1 MRMQLYKMEFY
12 KIFHRKIFWIGI
24 LAILGL
30 MFVYFWFAEVGDERC
45 VIDGR
50 SYSGYEAVQMN
61 KKITEEY
68 AGTVTDEKI
77 NQIVDKYGLPSEL
90 NESMPGWKDGNYLN
104 DFVTRFF
111 TNGSWENGVKPT
123 VRYRLKDTDLWK
135 AYKEYNENIDSKS
148 ERNDKKQMKT
158 EILSMW
164 KFKPT
169 LEYTTGWKV
178 FGELLQFGLILGS
191 IMIICVISGIFA
203 EESQTKMLP
212 LIFTTVEGKRKD
224 TSAKVLA
231 SFTITVLLYAGIT
244 GSAWGLCKIVYDLKG
259 GYDLTG
265 VVISGSMWKTV
276 DKVPFFSYLSVLL
289 ILGMLAFLSLNA
301 ITLCISAYQDSMFG
315 AVVATAICWAI
326 SLLVR
331 IFFGGLVWILVD
343 SMAMPMFLIMQVNLN
358 DIYSIWYVIAVIAV
372 GVLAVSL
379 TKGIL
384 HYKVKQVV

>member
-1 MRMQLYKMEFY
+1 MRMQLYKMELY

-50 SYSGYEAVQMN
+50 SHSGYEAVQMN

-104 DFVTRFF
+104 DSVTRFF

-148 ERNDKKQMKT
+148 EKNDKKQMKT

-259 GYDLTG
+259 GYNLTG

-289 ILGMLAFLSLNA
+289 IFGMLAFLSLNA

-326 SLLVR
+326 PLLVR

-343 SMAMPMFLIMQVNLN
+343 SMPMFLIMQVNLN

-379 TKGIL
+379 TKGTL

>member
-1 MRMQLYKMEFY
+1 MRMQLYKMELY

-61 KKITEEY
+61 KKSTEEY

-104 DFVTRFF
+104 DSVTRFF

-123 VRYRLKDTDLWK
+123 ERYRLKDTDLWK

-148 ERNDKKQMKT
+148 EKNDKKQMKT

-259 GYDLTG
+259 GYNLTG

-326 SLLVR
+326 PLLVR
-331 IFFGGLVWILVD
+331 IFFGGFVWILVD
-343 SMAMPMFLIMQVNLN
+343 SMPMFLIMQVNLN
-358 DIYSIWYVIAVIAV
+358 DIYSIWYVVAVIAV

>member
-1 MRMQLYKMEFY
+1 MRMQLYKMELY

-90 NESMPGWKDGNYLN
+90 NENMPGWKDGNYLN

-111 TNGSWENGVKPT
+111 TNGSWENGVEPT
-123 VRYRLKDTDLWK
+123 ERYRLKDTDLWK

-148 ERNDKKQMKT
+148 EKNDKKQMET

-224 TSAKVLA
+224 SSAKVLA

-259 GYDLTG
+259 EYNLTG

-276 DKVPFFSYLSVLL
+276 DRVPFFSYLSVLL

-301 ITLCISAYQDSMFG
+301 ITLCISAYQNSMFG
-315 AVVATAICWAI
+315 SVVATAICWAI
-326 SLLVR
+326 PLLVR
-331 IFFGGLVWILVD
+331 TFFGGFVWILVD
-343 SMAMPMFLIMQVNLN
+343 SMPMFLIMQVNLN
-358 DIYSIWYVIAVIAV
+358 DIYSIWYVVAVIAV
-372 GVLAVSL
+372 GMLAVSL

-384 HYKVKQVV
+384 HYKVK

>member
-1 MRMQLYKMEFY
+1 MRMQLYKMELY

-50 SYSGYEAVQMN
+50 SHSGYEAVQMN

-90 NESMPGWKDGNYLN
+90 NENMPGWKDGNYLN

-123 VRYRLKDTDLWK
+123 ERYRLKDTDLWK

-148 ERNDKKQMKT
+148 EKNDKKQMKT

-259 GYDLTG
+259 GYNLTG

-315 AVVATAICWAI
+315 AVVVTAICWAI
-326 SLLVR
+326 PLLVR
-331 IFFGGLVWILVD
+331 IFLGGFVLILVD
-343 SMAMPMFLIMQVNLN
+343 SMPMFLIMQVNLN

>member
-1 MRMQLYKMEFY
+1 MQLYKMELY

-90 NESMPGWKDGNYLN
+90 NENMSGWKNGNYLN

-111 TNGSWENGVKPT
+111 TNGSWENGVKT
-123 VRYRLKDTDLWK
+123 TERYRLKDTDLWK

-148 ERNDKKQMKT
+148 EKNDKKQMET

-178 FGELLQFGLILGS
+178 FGELMQFGLILGS

-203 EESQTKMLP
+203 EESQKRMLP

-259 GYDLTG
+259 EYNLTG

-326 SLLVR
+326 PLLVR

-343 SMAMPMFLIMQVNLN
+343 SMPMFLIMQVNLN

>member
-1 MRMQLYKMEFY
+1 MRMQLYKMELY

-68 AGTVTDEKI
+68 VGTVTDEKI

-90 NESMPGWKDGNYLN
+90 NENMPGWKDGNYLN

-123 VRYRLKDTDLWK
+123 ERYRLKDTDLWK

-148 ERNDKKQMKT
+148 EKNDKKQMKN

-164 KFKPT
+164 KLKPT

-259 GYDLTG
+259 GYNLTG

-276 DKVPFFSYLSVLL
+276 DKVPFFSYLSALL

-326 SLLVR
+326 PLLVR
-331 IFFGGLVWILVD
+331 IFLVD
-343 SMAMPMFLIMQVNLN
+343 LYGF
-358 DIYSIWYVIAVIAV
+358 WWTRCRCF
-372 GVLAVSL
+372 SL
-379 TKGIL
+379 CR
-384 HYKVKQVV
+384 

>member
-1 MRMQLYKMEFY
+1 MRMQLYKMELY

-90 NESMPGWKDGNYLN
+90 NENMPGWKNGNYLN

-123 VRYRLKDTDLWK
+123 ERYRLKDTDLWK
-135 AYKEYNENIDSKS
+135 AYKEYNENIDRKS
-148 ERNDKKQMKT
+148 EKNDKKQMKN

-191 IMIICVISGIFA
+191 IMIICVISGVFA
-203 EESQTKMLP
+203 EESQKRMMP

-259 GYDLTG
+259 EYNLTG
-265 VVISGSMWKTV
+265 AVISGSMWKTV

-326 SLLVR
+326 PLLVR

-343 SMAMPMFLIMQVNLN
+343 SMPMFLIMQVNLN

>member
-1 MRMQLYKMEFY
+1 MRMQLYKMELY

-50 SYSGYEAVQMN
+50 SHSGYEAVQMN

-148 ERNDKKQMKT
+148 EKNDKKQMKT

-259 GYDLTG
+259 GYNLTG

-315 AVVATAICWAI
+315 AVVVTAICWAI
-326 SLLVR
+326 PLLVR
-331 IFFGGLVWILVD
+331 IFFGGFVLILVD
-343 SMAMPMFLIMQVNLN
+343 SMPMFLIMQVNLN

>member
-1 MRMQLYKMEFY
+1 MRMQLYKMELY

-90 NESMPGWKDGNYLN
+90 NENMSGWKNGNYLN

-123 VRYRLKDTDLWK
+123 ERYRLKDTDLWK
-135 AYKEYNENIDSKS
+135 AYKEYNENIDRKS
-148 ERNDKKQMKT
+148 EKNDKKQMKN

-191 IMIICVISGIFA
+191 IMIICVISGVFA
-203 EESQTKMLP
+203 EESQKRMMP

-259 GYDLTG
+259 GYNLTG

-289 ILGMLAFLSLNA
+289 IFGMLAFLSLNA

-326 SLLVR
+326 PLLVR
-331 IFFGGLVWILVD
+331 IFFDGLVWILVD
-343 SMAMPMFLIMQVNLN
+343 SMPMFLIMQVNLN
-358 DIYSIWYVIAVIAV
+358 DIYSIWYVVAVIAV

>member
-1 MRMQLYKMEFY
+1 MRMQLYKMELY

-50 SYSGYEAVQMN
+50 SHSGYEAVQMN

-259 GYDLTG
+259 GYNLTG

-315 AVVATAICWAI
+315 AVVVTAICWAI
-326 SLLVR
+326 PLLVR

-343 SMAMPMFLIMQVNLN
+343 SMPMFLIMQVNLN

>member
-1 MRMQLYKMEFY
+1 MRMQLYKMELY

-90 NESMPGWKDGNYLN
+90 NENMPGWKDGNYLN

-111 TNGSWENGVKPT
+111 TNGSWENGVEPT
-123 VRYRLKDTDLWK
+123 ERYRLKDTDLWK

-148 ERNDKKQMKT
+148 EKNDKKQMKT

-259 GYDLTG
+259 GYNLTG

-315 AVVATAICWAI
+315 AVVVTAICWAI
-326 SLLVR
+326 PLLVR
-331 IFFGGLVWILVD
+331 IFFGGFVLILVD
-343 SMAMPMFLIMQVNLN
+343 SMPMFLIMQVNLN

>member
-1 MRMQLYKMEFY
+1 MRMQLYKMELY

-50 SYSGYEAVQMN
+50 SHSGYEAVQMN

-90 NESMPGWKDGNYLN
+90 NENMPGWKDGNYLN

-123 VRYRLKDTDLWK
+123 ERYRLKDTDLWK

-148 ERNDKKQMKT
+148 EKNDKKQMKT

-244 GSAWGLCKIVYDLKG
+244 GSAWGLCKIVHDLKG
-259 GYDLTG
+259 GYNLTG

-289 ILGMLAFLSLNA
+289 ILGTLAFLSLNA

-315 AVVATAICWAI
+315 AVVVTAICWAI
-326 SLLVR
+326 PLLVR
-331 IFFGGLVWILVD
+331 IFFGGFVWILVD
-343 SMAMPMFLIMQVNLN
+343 SMPMFLIMQVNLN
-358 DIYSIWYVIAVIAV
+358 DIYSIWYVVAVIAV

-384 HYKVKQVV
+384 HCKVKQVV

>member
-1 MRMQLYKMEFY
+1 MRMQLYKMELY

-50 SYSGYEAVQMN
+50 SHSGYEAVQMN

-90 NESMPGWKDGNYLN
+90 NENMPGWKNGNYLN

-123 VRYRLKDTDLWK
+123 ERYRLKDTDLWK

-148 ERNDKKQMKT
+148 EKNDKKQMKT

-259 GYDLTG
+259 GYNLTG

-289 ILGMLAFLSLNA
+289 IFGMLAFLSLNA

-315 AVVATAICWAI
+315 AVVVTAICWAI
-326 SLLVR
+326 PLLVR
-331 IFFGGLVWILVD
+331 IFFGGFVWILVD
-343 SMAMPMFLIMQVNLN
+343 SMPMFLIMQVNLN
-358 DIYSIWYVIAVIAV
+358 DIYSIWYVVAVIAV

>member
-90 NESMPGWKDGNYLN
+90 NESMPSWKDGNYLN

-148 ERNDKKQMKT
+148 EKNDKKQMKT

-231 SFTITVLLYAGIT
+231 SFTITALLYAGIT

-259 GYDLTG
+259 EYNLTG

-331 IFFGGLVWILVD
+331 IFLGGLVWILVD
-343 SMAMPMFLIMQVNLN
+343 SMPMFLIMQVNLN

>member
-1 MRMQLYKMEFY
+1 MRMQLYKMELY

-90 NESMPGWKDGNYLN
+90 NENMPGWKDGNYLN

-111 TNGSWENGVKPT
+111 TNGSWENGVEPT
-123 VRYRLKDTDLWK
+123 ERYRLKDTDLWK

-148 ERNDKKQMKT
+148 EKNDKKQMET

-203 EESQTKMLP
+203 EESQTRMLP

-231 SFTITVLLYAGIT
+231 SFTITALLYAGIT

-259 GYDLTG
+259 EYNLTG

-276 DKVPFFSYLSVLL
+276 DRVPFFSYLSVLL

-301 ITLCISAYQDSMFG
+301 ITLCISAYQNSMFG
-315 AVVATAICWAI
+315 SVVATAICWAI
-326 SLLVR
+326 PLLVR
-331 IFFGGLVWILVD
+331 TFFGGFVWILVD
-343 SMAMPMFLIMQVNLN
+343 SMPMFLIMQVNLN
-358 DIYSIWYVIAVIAV
+358 DIYSIWYVVAVIAV
-372 GVLAVSL
+372 GMLAVSL

>member
-1 MRMQLYKMEFY
+1 MRMQLYKMELY

-50 SYSGYEAVQMN
+50 SHSGYEAVQMN

-148 ERNDKKQMKT
+148 EKNDKKQMKT

-259 GYDLTG
+259 GYNLTG

-289 ILGMLAFLSLNA
+289 IFGTLAFLSLNA

-315 AVVATAICWAI
+315 AVVVTAICWAI
-326 SLLVR
+326 PLLVR
-331 IFFGGLVWILVD
+331 IFFGGFVWILVD
-343 SMAMPMFLIMQVNLN
+343 SMPMFLIMQVNLN
-358 DIYSIWYVIAVIAV
+358 DIYSIWHVIAVIAV

-384 HYKVKQVV
+384 HCKVKQVV

>member
-1 MRMQLYKMEFY
+1 MRMQLYKMELY

-90 NESMPGWKDGNYLN
+90 NENMPGWKDGNYLN

-123 VRYRLKDTDLWK
+123 ERYRLKDTDLWK

-148 ERNDKKQMKT
+148 EKNDKKHMEN
-158 EILSMW
+158 EISLMW
-164 KFKPT
+164 KLKPT

-203 EESQTKMLP
+203 EESQTRMLP

-231 SFTITVLLYAGIT
+231 SFTITALLYAGIT

-259 GYDLTG
+259 EYNLTG

-276 DKVPFFSYLSVLL
+276 DRVPFFSYLSVLL

-301 ITLCISAYQDSMFG
+301 ITLCISAYQNSMFG
-315 AVVATAICWAI
+315 SVVATAICWAI
-326 SLLVR
+326 PLLVR
-331 IFFGGLVWILVD
+331 TFFGGFVWILVD
-343 SMAMPMFLIMQVNLN
+343 SMPMFLIMQVNLN
-358 DIYSIWYVIAVIAV
+358 DIYSIWYVVAVIAV
-372 GVLAVSL
+372 GMLAVSL

>member
-1 MRMQLYKMEFY
+1 MRMQLYKMELY

-45 VIDGR
+45 VIDGW

-90 NESMPGWKDGNYLN
+90 NENMSGWKNGNYLN

-123 VRYRLKDTDLWK
+123 ERYRLKDTDLWK

-148 ERNDKKQMKT
+148 EKNDKKQMKN

-191 IMIICVISGIFA
+191 IMIICVISGVFA
-203 EESQTKMLP
+203 EESQKRMMP

-259 GYDLTG
+259 EYNLTG
-265 VVISGSMWKTV
+265 AVISGSMWKTV

-326 SLLVR
+326 PLLVR
-331 IFFGGLVWILVD
+331 IFFDGLVWILVD
-343 SMAMPMFLIMQVNLN
+343 SMPMFLIMQVNLN

>member
-1 MRMQLYKMEFY
+1 MRMQLYKMELY

-30 MFVYFWFAEVGDERC
+30 MFVYFWFAEVGDGRC

-50 SYSGYEAVQMN
+50 SHSGYEAVQMN

-148 ERNDKKQMKT
+148 EKNDKKQMKT

-259 GYDLTG
+259 GYNLTG

-289 ILGMLAFLSLNA
+289 IFGMLAFLSLNA

-326 SLLVR
+326 PLLVR
-331 IFFGGLVWILVD
+331 IFFDGLVWILVD
-343 SMAMPMFLIMQVNLN
+343 SMPMFLIMQVNLN
-358 DIYSIWYVIAVIAV
+358 DIYSIWYVVAVIAV
-372 GVLAVSL
+372 GMLAVFL

>member
-1 MRMQLYKMEFY
+1 MRMQLYKMELY

-90 NESMPGWKDGNYLN
+90 NENMPGWKDGNYLN

-123 VRYRLKDTDLWK
+123 ERYRLKDTDLWK

-148 ERNDKKQMKT
+148 EKNDKKHMEN
-158 EILSMW
+158 EISLMW
-164 KFKPT
+164 KLKPT

-203 EESQTKMLP
+203 EESQTRMLP

-231 SFTITVLLYAGIT
+231 SFTITALLYAGIT

-259 GYDLTG
+259 GYNLTG

-326 SLLVR
+326 PLLVR
-331 IFFGGLVWILVD
+331 IFFGGFVWILVD
-343 SMAMPMFLIMQVNLN
+343 SMPMFLIMQVNLN
-358 DIYSIWYVIAVIAV
+358 DIYSIWYVVAVIAV

>member
-1 MRMQLYKMEFY
+1 MRMQLYKMELY

-90 NESMPGWKDGNYLN
+90 NENMPGWKNGNYLN

-123 VRYRLKDTDLWK
+123 ERYRLKDTDLWK

-148 ERNDKKQMKT
+148 EKNDKKQMKT

-191 IMIICVISGIFA
+191 IMIIWMISGIFA

-259 GYDLTG
+259 GYNLTG

-289 ILGMLAFLSLNA
+289 ILGTLAFLSLNA

-315 AVVATAICWAI
+315 AVVVTAICWAI
-326 SLLVR
+326 LLLVR
-331 IFFGGLVWILVD
+331 IFFGGFVWILVD
-343 SMAMPMFLIMQVNLN
+343 SMPMFLIMQVNLN
-358 DIYSIWYVIAVIAV
+358 DIYSIWYVVAVIAV

-384 HYKVKQVV
+384 HCKVKQVV

>member
-1 MRMQLYKMEFY
+1 MRMQLYKMELY

-50 SYSGYEAVQMN
+50 SHSGYEAVQMN

-90 NESMPGWKDGNYLN
+90 NENMPGWKDGNYLN

-123 VRYRLKDTDLWK
+123 ERYRLKDTDLWK

-148 ERNDKKQMKT
+148 EKNDKKQMKT

-259 GYDLTG
+259 GYNLTG

-289 ILGMLAFLSLNA
+289 ILGTLAFLSLNA

-315 AVVATAICWAI
+315 AVVVTAICWAI
-326 SLLVR
+326 PLLVR
-331 IFFGGLVWILVD
+331 IFLGGFVWILVD
-343 SMAMPMFLIMQVNLN
+343 SMPMFLIMQVNLN
-358 DIYSIWYVIAVIAV
+358 DIYSIWHVIAVIAV

>member
-90 NESMPGWKDGNYLN
+90 NENMPGWKNGNYLN

-123 VRYRLKDTDLWK
+123 ERYRLKDTDLWK

-148 ERNDKKQMKT
+148 EKNDKKQMKT

-289 ILGMLAFLSLNA
+289 IFGMLAFLSLNA

-326 SLLVR
+326 PLLVR
-331 IFFGGLVWILVD
+331 IFFGGLVWVLVD
-343 SMAMPMFLIMQVNLN
+343 SMPMFLIMQVNLN
-358 DIYSIWYVIAVIAV
+358 DIYSIWYVVAVIAV
-372 GVLAVSL
+372 DVLAVSL

>member
-1 MRMQLYKMEFY
+1 MRMQLYKMELY

-50 SYSGYEAVQMN
+50 SHSGYEAVQMN

-123 VRYRLKDTDLWK
+123 VRYRLKDTGLWK

-148 ERNDKKQMKT
+148 EKNDKKQMKT

-259 GYDLTG
+259 GYNLTG

-289 ILGMLAFLSLNA
+289 IFGMLAFLSLNA

-326 SLLVR
+326 PLLVR
-331 IFFGGLVWILVD
+331 IFFGGFVWILVD
-343 SMAMPMFLIMQVNLN
+343 SMPMFLIMQVNLN

-379 TKGIL
+379 TKGTL

>member
-1 MRMQLYKMEFY
+1 MRMQLYKMELY

-50 SYSGYEAVQMN
+50 SHSGYEAVQMN

-90 NESMPGWKDGNYLN
+90 NENMPGWKDGNYLN

-123 VRYRLKDTDLWK
+123 VRYRLKDTGLWK

-148 ERNDKKQMKT
+148 EKNDKKQMKT
-158 EILSMW
+158 EILSVW

-259 GYDLTG
+259 GYNLTG

-289 ILGMLAFLSLNA
+289 IFGMLAFLSLNA

-326 SLLVR
+326 PLLVR
-331 IFFGGLVWILVD
+331 IFFDGLVWILVD
-343 SMAMPMFLIMQVNLN
+343 STPMFLIMQVNLN
-358 DIYSIWYVIAVIAV
+358 DIYSIWYVVAVIAV
-372 GVLAVSL
+372 GMLAVFL

>member
-1 MRMQLYKMEFY
+1 MQLYKMELY

-90 NESMPGWKDGNYLN
+90 NENMSGWKNGNYLN

-123 VRYRLKDTDLWK
+123 ERYRLKDTDLWK
-135 AYKEYNENIDSKS
+135 AYKEYNENIDRKS
-148 ERNDKKQMKT
+148 EKNDKKQMKN
-158 EILSMW
+158 EISSMW

-259 GYDLTG
+259 GYNLTG

-315 AVVATAICWAI
+315 AVVVTAICWAI
-326 SLLVR
+326 PLLVR
-331 IFFGGLVWILVD
+331 IFFGGFVWILVD
-343 SMAMPMFLIMQVNLN
+343 SMPMFLIMQVNLN

-379 TKGIL
+379 TKGTL

>member
-1 MRMQLYKMEFY
+1 MRMQLYKMELY

-24 LAILGL
+24 LATLGL

-50 SYSGYEAVQMN
+50 SHSGYEAVQMN

-90 NESMPGWKDGNYLN
+90 NENMPGWKDGNYLN

-123 VRYRLKDTDLWK
+123 ERYRLKDTDLWK

-148 ERNDKKQMKT
+148 EKNDKKQMKT

-212 LIFTTVEGKRKD
+212 LIFTTVEGKRKG

-315 AVVATAICWAI
+315 AVVVTAICWAI
-326 SLLVR
+326 PLLVR
-331 IFFGGLVWILVD
+331 IFFGGFVWILVD
-343 SMAMPMFLIMQVNLN
+343 SMPMFLIMQVNLN
-358 DIYSIWYVIAVIAV
+358 DIYSIWHVIAVIAV

>member
-1 MRMQLYKMEFY
+1 MRMQLYKMELY

-50 SYSGYEAVQMN
+50 SHSGYEAVQMN

-90 NESMPGWKDGNYLN
+90 NENMPGWKDGNYLN

-123 VRYRLKDTDLWK
+123 ERYRLKDTDLWK

-148 ERNDKKQMKT
+148 EKNDKKQMKT

-259 GYDLTG
+259 GYNLTG

-315 AVVATAICWAI
+315 AVVVTAICWAI
-326 SLLVR
+326 PLLVW
-331 IFFGGLVWILVD
+331 IFFGGFVLILVD
-343 SMAMPMFLIMQVNLN
+343 SMPMFLIMQVNLN

>member
-1 MRMQLYKMEFY
+1 MRMQLYKMELY

-90 NESMPGWKDGNYLN
+90 NENMPGWKDGNYLN

-111 TNGSWENGVKPT
+111 TNGGWENGVKPT
-123 VRYRLKDTDLWK
+123 ERYRLKDTDLWK

-148 ERNDKKQMKT
+148 EKNDKKQMET

-224 TSAKVLA
+224 TSVKVLA

-244 GSAWGLCKIVYDLKG
+244 GSTWGLCKIVYDLKG
-259 GYDLTG
+259 GYNLTG

-326 SLLVR
+326 PLLVR

-343 SMAMPMFLIMQVNLN
+343 SMPMFLIMQVNLN

>member
-1 MRMQLYKMEFY
+1 MRMQLYKMELY

-45 VIDGR
+45 IIDGR
-50 SYSGYEAVQMN
+50 SHSGYEAVQMN

-148 ERNDKKQMKT
+148 EKNDKKQMKT

-259 GYDLTG
+259 GYNLTG

-289 ILGMLAFLSLNA
+289 ILGTLAFLSLNA

-315 AVVATAICWAI
+315 AVVVTAICWAI
-326 SLLVR
+326 PLLVR
-331 IFFGGLVWILVD
+331 IFFGGFVWILVD
-343 SMAMPMFLIMQVNLN
+343 SMPMFLIMQVNLN
-358 DIYSIWYVIAVIAV
+358 DIYSIWHVIAVIAV

>member
-1 MRMQLYKMEFY
+1 MRMQLYKMELY

-50 SYSGYEAVQMN
+50 SHSGYEAVQMN

-90 NESMPGWKDGNYLN
+90 NENMPGWKNGNYLN

-123 VRYRLKDTDLWK
+123 ERYRLKDTDLWK

-148 ERNDKKQMKT
+148 EKNDKKQMKT

-326 SLLVR
+326 PLLVR
-331 IFFGGLVWILVD
+331 IFFGGFVWILAD
-343 SMAMPMFLIMQVNLN
+343 SMPMFLIMQVNLN
-358 DIYSIWYVIAVIAV
+358 DIYSIWYVVAVIAV

>member
-1 MRMQLYKMEFY
+1 MRMQLYKMELY

-50 SYSGYEAVQMN
+50 SHSGYEAVQMN

-104 DFVTRFF
+104 DYVTRFF

-148 ERNDKKQMKT
+148 EKNDKKQMKT

-259 GYDLTG
+259 GYNLTG

-289 ILGMLAFLSLNA
+289 IFGMLAFLSLNA

-326 SLLVR
+326 PLLVR
-331 IFFGGLVWILVD
+331 IFFDGLVWILVD
-343 SMAMPMFLIMQVNLN
+343 SMPMFLIMQVNLN
-358 DIYSIWYVIAVIAV
+358 DIYSIWYVVAVIAV

>member
-1 MRMQLYKMEFY
+1 MRMQLYKMELY

-90 NESMPGWKDGNYLN
+90 NENMSGWKNGNYLN

-123 VRYRLKDTDLWK
+123 ERYRLKDTDLWK
-135 AYKEYNENIDSKS
+135 SYKEYNENIDSKS
-148 ERNDKKQMKT
+148 EKNDKKQMKN
-158 EILSMW
+158 EILSTW
-164 KFKPT
+164 KLKPT

-191 IMIICVISGIFA
+191 IMIICVISGVFA
-203 EESQTKMLP
+203 EESQKRMLP

-259 GYDLTG
+259 EYNLTG

-301 ITLCISAYQDSMFG
+301 ITLCISAYQNSMFG

-326 SLLVR
+326 PLLVR
-331 IFFGGLVWILVD
+331 IFFGGFIWILVD
-343 SMAMPMFLIMQVNLN
+343 SMPMFLIMQVNLN
-358 DIYSIWYVIAVIAV
+358 DIYSIWYVVAVIAV
-372 GVLAVSL
+372 GMLAVSL

>member
-1 MRMQLYKMEFY
+1 MRMQLYKMELY

-77 NQIVDKYGLPSEL
+77 NQIVDKYGLPLEL
-90 NESMPGWKDGNYLN
+90 NENMPGWKNGNYLN

-123 VRYRLKDTDLWK
+123 ERYRLKDTDLWK

-148 ERNDKKQMKT
+148 EKNDKKQMKT

-259 GYDLTG
+259 GYNLTG

-289 ILGMLAFLSLNA
+289 IFGMLAFLSLNA

-326 SLLVR
+326 PLLVR
-331 IFFGGLVWILVD
+331 IFFDGLVWILVD
-343 SMAMPMFLIMQVNLN
+343 SMPMFLIMQVNLN
-358 DIYSIWYVIAVIAV
+358 DIYSIWYVVAVIAV
-372 GVLAVSL
+372 GMLAVFL

>member
-1 MRMQLYKMEFY
+1 MRMQLYKMELY

-45 VIDGR
+45 VIDGW

-90 NESMPGWKDGNYLN
+90 NENMPGWKNGNYLN

-123 VRYRLKDTDLWK
+123 ERYRLKDTDLWK

-148 ERNDKKQMKT
+148 EKNDKKQMKN

-164 KFKPT
+164 KLNPT

-259 GYDLTG
+259 GYNLTG

-326 SLLVR
+326 PLLVR
-331 IFFGGLVWILVD
+331 IFFGGFVWILVD
-343 SMAMPMFLIMQVNLN
+343 SMPMFLIMQVNLN
-358 DIYSIWYVIAVIAV
+358 DIYSIWYVVAVIAV

>member
-1 MRMQLYKMEFY
+1 MRMQLYKMELY

-50 SYSGYEAVQMN
+50 SHSGYEAVQMN

-123 VRYRLKDTDLWK
+123 VRYRLKDTGLWK

-148 ERNDKKQMKT
+148 EKNDKKQMKT

-326 SLLVR
+326 PLLVR

-343 SMAMPMFLIMQVNLN
+343 SMPMFLIMQVNLN
-358 DIYSIWYVIAVIAV
+358 DIYSIWHVIAVIAV

>member
-1 MRMQLYKMEFY
+1 MRMQLYKMELY

-45 VIDGR
+45 VIDGW

-148 ERNDKKQMKT
+148 EKNDKKQMKT

-259 GYDLTG
+259 GYNLTG

-276 DKVPFFSYLSVLL
+276 DKVPFISYLSVLL

-326 SLLVR
+326 PLLVR
-331 IFFGGLVWILVD
+331 IFFDGLVWILVD
-343 SMAMPMFLIMQVNLN
+343 SMPMFLIMQVNLN
-358 DIYSIWYVIAVIAV
+358 DIYSIWYVVAVIAV
-372 GVLAVSL
+372 GMLAVFL